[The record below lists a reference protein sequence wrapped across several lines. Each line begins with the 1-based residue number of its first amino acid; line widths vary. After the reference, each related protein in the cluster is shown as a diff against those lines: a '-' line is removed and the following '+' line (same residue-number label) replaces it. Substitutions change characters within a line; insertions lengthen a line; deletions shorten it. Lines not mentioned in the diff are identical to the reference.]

1 MYTGIWQYVT
11 DAYGEFAGSAL
22 AACNLP
28 ANAVSAGLAQASIPM
43 FENEGTK
50 WALAT
55 LGFISLGFLV
65 VPWLLVWKGEWLRG
79 RSRFALSGEG

>member
-1 MYTGIWQYVT
+1 MRRSRCHGDMAVCDGCVWGV
-11 DAYGEFAGSAL
+11 AGSAL
-22 AACNLP
+22 RRVNLP
-28 ANAVSAGLAQASIPM
+28 ANAVSAGLARAQYSM

-65 VPWLLVWKGEWLRG
+65 VPWLWFGRG
-79 RSRFALSGEG
+79 SG